1 MNERF
6 GQQEDHLARELDRLE
21 NAISDENHAVEI
33 CSREEIWKIVYRLI
47 DLAVAEERKRIENN
61 IERYG
66 FYDKYRNMN
75 LEIAQNQSTI
85 NLITNK

>member
-1 MNERF
+1 MVAENIIKNL
-6 GQQEDHLARELDRLE
+6 QITNLLKKMKDLKYTQEDL
-21 NAISDENHAVEI
+21 N
-33 CSREEIWKIVYRLI
+33 
-47 DLAVAEERKRIENN
+47 LAVAEERKRIENN

-75 LEIAQNQSTI
+75 VEIAQNQSTI